1 MQDERGSFHT
11 VVRRHHFARGSQ
23 ASGVA
28 PHLLDHPRR
37 SLSRLLLPEVAVIL
51 PATGGWVK
59 GSQMP
64 VRVSPAPYHAVTP
77 DDDAGETLI
86 RDGREAVL
94 AQLAAGGCP
103 ALKHVARLAV
113 VGSEQLQ
120 QKGWRRVGMCKGGG
134 RWDHRSPWMFST

>member
-1 MQDERGSFHT
+1 
-11 VVRRHHFARGSQ
+11 
-23 ASGVA
+23 
-28 PHLLDHPRR
+28 
-37 SLSRLLLPEVAVIL
+37 
-51 PATGGWVK
+51 
-59 GSQMP
+59 MP

-134 RWDHRSPWMFST
+134 GGITVARGCSARRPVNLHVMHAGVAASA